1 MKLFS
6 SIALAVS
13 LMVTQVHAQ
22 AEEVPPSDASVQ
34 ELLQTMHAA
43 DLIGNAQQQFDSMFQ
58 SMTQQVTQGKPA
70 TPEQQ
75 KALDNFHGKMKEILH
90 KELGWESMQPIIVQ
104 IYQKSLNQD
113 EVNGMIAFYK
123 TPTGQA
129 VIKKMPLIM
138 QNTMSLM
145 QQKMPHMVQEIQQ
158 AAKESFKDLKPAK

>member
-13 LMVTQVHAQ
+13 LMATQVHAQ
-22 AEEVPPSDASVQ
+22 AEEVPPSEASVQ
-34 ELLQTMHAA
+34 QLLQTMHAA
-43 DLIGNAQQQFDSMFQ
+43 DLFDNAQRQFDGMFQ
-58 SMTQQVTQGKPA
+58 NMTQQVTQGKPA

-75 KALDNFHGKMKEILH
+75 KALDEFHTKMMAILH
-90 KELGWESMQPIIVQ
+90 KELGWEAMQPIIMQ
-104 IYQKSLNQD
+104 IYQKSLSQD
-113 EVNGMIAFYK
+113 EVNGMIAFYN

-129 VIKKMPLIM
+129 VIKKMPVIM
-138 QNTMSLM
+138 QNSMTLM